1 VVGQHADEQVRQP
14 VRAVPSDPHRARA
27 AAAQERPEQPRCQR
41 RADLAEPEQTTPK
54 QLAGLIR
61 DYWQIENR
69 LHYVRDFSHDEDR
82 CRA

>member
-1 VVGQHADEQVRQP
+1 
-14 VRAVPSDPHRARA
+14 
-27 AAAQERPEQPRCQR
+27 
-41 RADLAEPEQTTPK
+41 
-54 QLAGLIR
+54 LAGLIR